1 LAIASTLLA
10 TFALQTAPP
19 ADPWPRVDA
28 LYHRRVQETGI
39 AGSSLM
45 FVKNGR
51 VTHSAVDGFQDLDA
65 KRPVDDNTIFHW
77 ASITKTFTGVAI
89 MQLRDRGLLSLDDP
103 AVKYVPELR
112 QVHNPYGDISQV
124 TIRHLMTHSGGF
136 RAGTW
141 PWGGDQPWHPF
152 EPTRWEQVVAMF
164 PYTQIL
170 FPPGTKYSYSNPGVI
185 FLGRII
191 ELFSGDDY
199 EVYIAK
205 NLFMPLGMSKS
216 FFDRAPYHLVQH
228 KSHSYVRDDEGMK
241 EQRFD
246 FDTGITVSNGGL
258 NAPLGDMAKWLAF
271 LIDGNDAILKRT
283 SLDEMFTPR
292 IRAAD
297 GEGGSGSDVQAGL
310 SCFIE
315 RHGGVEL
322 VGHSGD
328 QNGFISHLYLH
339 RPSRAG
345 YIVSFNTD
353 VTSKTMPSR
362 TTRAVDNDL
371 RDAIVK
377 EMFR

>member
-1 LAIASTLLA
+1 MTIVTITVRNSTSVK
-10 TFALQTAPP
+10 PP
-19 ADPWPRVDA
+19 A
-28 LYHRRVQETGI
+28 
-39 AGSSLM
+39 
-45 FVKNGR
+45 
-51 VTHSAVDGFQDLDA
+51 
-65 KRPVDDNTIFHW
+65 
-77 ASITKTFTGVAI
+77 
-89 MQLRDRGLLSLDDP
+89 RDRLGLGASL
-103 AVKYVPELR
+103 
-112 QVHNPYGDISQV
+112 
-124 TIRHLMTHSGGF
+124 
-136 RAGTW
+136 
-141 PWGGDQPWHPF
+141 
-152 EPTRWEQVVAMF
+152 
-164 PYTQIL
+164 
-170 FPPGTKYSYSNPGVI
+170 
-185 FLGRII
+185 
-191 ELFSGDDY
+191 
-199 EVYIAK
+199 
-205 NLFMPLGMSKS
+205 
-216 FFDRAPYHLVQH
+216 APYHLVQH

-271 LIDGNDAILKRT
+271 LIDGNDATLKRT

-315 RHGGVEL
+315 RHSGVEL

-339 RPSRAG
+339 RPSRSG

-353 VTSKTMPSR
+353 VTSKTILSR

-377 EMFR
+377 EIFR